1 MMLTEVP
8 VASSATKETLFTRLY
23 LQAFPAVAR
32 YISRKGGTL
41 EEAQDI
47 FQEALLAYYE
57 KVVID
62 QFEPQ
67 SSHRAYI
74 LGIARNLWLKAQE
87 KSIRTESISDLDL
100 SETSVG
106 QPISEKLL
114 SFLQQAGK
122 KCMDVL
128 QSFYYEKLSMREV
141 SARFGFRSERSATVQ
156 KYKCLEKV
164 REQVKAKSLTY
175 EDFVD

>member
-1 MMLTEVP
+1 MTLLEAP
-8 VASSATKETLFTRLY
+8 VASSTTKETLFTRLY

-41 EEAQDI
+41 EEAQDV
-47 FQEALLAYYE
+47 FQEALLVYYE

-62 QFEPQ
+62 QFEPE
-67 SSHRAYI
+67 SSHQAYI

-87 KSIRTESISDLDL
+87 KSIRTEPISDLDL
-100 SETSVG
+100 SEISVG

-122 KCMDVL
+122 KCLDVL

-156 KYKCLEKV
+156 KYKCLEKI

-175 EDFVD
+175 EDFLD

>member
-1 MMLTEVP
+1 MTLTEAP
-8 VASSATKETLFTRLY
+8 VAPCVTKETLFTQLY

-32 YISRKGGTL
+32 FISRQGGTL

-57 KVVID
+57 KVVVD
-62 QFEPQ
+62 RFEPS
-67 SSHRAYI
+67 SSHQAYM
-74 LGIARNLWLKAQE
+74 LGIARNLWLKEQE
-87 KSIRTESISDLDL
+87 KSVRTEPINSTDFA
-100 SETSVG
+100 EVPTS
-106 QPISEKLL
+106 QPASEKLL
-114 SFLQQAGK
+114 LFLQQAGK
-122 KCMDVL
+122 KCMDIL
-128 QSFYYEKLSMREV
+128 QSFYYEKLSMQEL

-175 EDFVD
+175 EDFLD

>member
-1 MMLTEVP
+1 MILTQESVT
-8 VASSATKETLFTRLY
+8 SSATEETLFTQLY

-32 YISRKGGTL
+32 FISRNSGSL

-47 FQEALLAYYE
+47 FQEALLVYYE

-62 QFEPQ
+62 GFEPN
-67 SSHRAYI
+67 SSHRSYI
-74 LGIARNLWLKAQE
+74 LGIARNLWLKVQE
-87 KSIRTESISDLDL
+87 KSIKMESTGNLDL
-100 SETSVG
+100 SETLVS
-106 QPISEKLL
+106 QPVSEKLL
-114 SFLQQAGK
+114 LFLQQAGK
-122 KCMDVL
+122 KCMDLL
-128 QSFYYEKLSMREV
+128 QSFYYERLSMKEL

-175 EDFVD
+175 EDFLD

>member
-1 MMLTEVP
+1 MLTEAS
-8 VASSATKETLFTRLY
+8 VASAATKETLFTQLY

-47 FQEALLAYYE
+47 FQEALLVYYE

-62 QFEPQ
+62 GFELKNSP
-67 SSHRAYI
+67 RAYI

-87 KSIRTESISDLDL
+87 KSIRTESMSDLDF
-100 SETSVG
+100 SETPES
-106 QPISEKLL
+106 QPVSEKLL

-175 EDFVD
+175 EDFLD